1 MNEIHN
7 IVNKLYFS
15 FKKMNEMCS
24 TQEVSR
30 RWGIFF
36 DNSQNNKPNSKRK
49 RVKKKKKRNRV

>member
-49 RVKKKKKRNRV
+49 RVKKKKKK